1 MCRDNDMPLNN
12 RVSGVWKPALL
23 VLALATFSAT
33 AVAGNNGQGHGNNQG
48 HGPDK
53 VQQQGHGGGQGNH
66 GPEKFQDK
74 GHSVDSSYRHD
85 SNRPDSDFDRDHRD
99 FDHDRDYSHDR
110 NYSHDRDFDFD
121 DSHIRSIFH
130 DHSDWHA
137 GNYQALPPGI
147 RQNLQRGKPLPP
159 GIAKQRFDNR
169 FYDVLPRYDGYEWL
183 QIGTAAVLINA
194 ANDVVEHI
202 IWDIFD

>member
-33 AVAGNNGQGHGNNQG
+33 AVAANNGHGNSQG

-53 VQQQGHGGGQGNH
+53 AQQQGHGGGQGNH
-66 GPEKFQDK
+66 GPDKLQDK
-74 GHSVDSSYRHD
+74 GRGVDSSYRHD
-85 SNRPDSDFDRDHRD
+85 SNRSDSDFDRDHRD
-99 FDHDRDYSHDR
+99 FDHG
-110 NYSHDRDFDFD
+110 RDFDFD
-121 DSHIRSIFH
+121 DNHIRNIFH
-130 DHSDWHA
+130 DHRDWHA